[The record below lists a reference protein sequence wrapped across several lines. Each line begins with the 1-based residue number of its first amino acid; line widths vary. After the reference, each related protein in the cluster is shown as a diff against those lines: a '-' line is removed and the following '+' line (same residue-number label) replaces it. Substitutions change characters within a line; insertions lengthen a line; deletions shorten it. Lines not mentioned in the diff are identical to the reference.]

1 MIRTSQLRN
10 FIGKNLIHISS
21 GVLYGIK
28 SIEQLGDYMKVV
40 TTDNSNIIFFAG
52 NEFAPFKRA

>member
-1 MIRTSQLRN
+1 MIRTNKLGN

-21 GVLYGIK
+21 GVLYKIS
-28 SIEQLGDYMKVV
+28 SIEQLGDYVKVV
-40 TTDNSNIIFFAG
+40 ATDNSNIIFFAG